1 MVEQL
6 NPKSTGN
13 IGHFEVVCETGSVL
27 LQSTLWSCFELKLIE
42 SYKPGAELP
51 KSAEHYTVAIHKQ
64 WLACRGAKES
74 QKQEDLMKKVIPSW
88 HT

>member
-27 LQSTLWSCFELKLIE
+27 LQSTLWGCFELKLVD
-42 SYKPGAELP
+42 GAELP

-74 QKQEDLMKKVIPSW
+74 QKQEDLMKKVIRSW